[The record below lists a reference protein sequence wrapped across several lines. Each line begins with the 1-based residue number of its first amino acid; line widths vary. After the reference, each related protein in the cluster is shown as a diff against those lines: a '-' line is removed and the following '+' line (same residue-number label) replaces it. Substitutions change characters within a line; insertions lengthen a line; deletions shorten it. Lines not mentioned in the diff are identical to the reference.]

1 MNSKAADDPDF
12 QKEEFRTLNG
22 YRRQRI
28 SRMTESMEDYLE
40 MIFRMTAMSD
50 RNNEADISKS
60 QAAVGVNEIA
70 SLLHVRP
77 SSASK
82 MTGKLR
88 EQGWVTFE
96 KYGQIRLTEQG
107 RERGAYLLWRHNV
120 LSEFFRRLNHSEGEL
135 RQVEQIEHFM
145 DEQTIQNLEKLIPLL
160 P

>member
-1 MNSKAADDPDF
+1 MSQIPDAHD
-12 QKEEFRTLNG
+12 EEFRTLNG
-22 YRRQRI
+22 YRRQRV

-40 MIFRMTAMSD
+40 MIFRMTSRTDTAGQDGIAGNRM
-50 RNNEADISKS
+50 
-60 QAAVGVNEIA
+60 AVGVNEIA
-70 SLLHVRP
+70 AKLHVRP

-107 RERGAYLLWRHNV
+107 RERGEYLLWRHNV

-135 RQVEQIEHFM
+135 RQVEQIEHFL
-145 DEQTIQNLEKLIPLL
+145 DEQTIRNLEKLIPQLS
-160 P
+160 